1 VRPGVLEKL
10 DQALDHAVTLVS
22 APAGYEKIP
31 ILNTQL
37 GDEISAPFLYAIVGS
52 VSMLSGEVNGA

>member
-1 VRPGVLEKL
+1 L

-22 APAGYEKIP
+22 VPAGYEKIP

-37 GDEISAPFLYAIVGS
+37 GDEISAPFMYAIAGS
-52 VSMLSGEVNGA
+52 VSMLSGEVYGA